1 MKEALIFR
9 WGVSPLFGWGVY
21 GLNLMRHWPRVAD
34 GASAWSATRIDEQAL
49 AGLSP
54 LELLA
59 LRGGLDGSLR
69 LQTALAG
76 RAGTCTQFEGIVL
89 APLNAMTPPDPQLLG
104 KTTCGVTFI
113 EKTDLP
119 NATEVAAHYALI
131 IAGSTWNEEL
141 LRANG
146 VTNVATVLQ
155 GVDPTIFHPAPR
167 SGALDGRFTVFS
179 GGKLEFRKGQDL
191 VLLAF
196 RDFARRHP
204 EAVLVTAWNSP
215 WPQFAVTLNGNPRI
229 VPLGFGA
236 DGTVNVTEWA
246 VANGIPAGQFI
257 DLGSIPN
264 YRMAGVLRE
273 MDVALFPNRCEGG
286 TNLVAMECMACG
298 VPAIVSNNTGH
309 KDLVG
314 TGAPFVLTRQS
325 VVTNN
330 PGGSEG
336 WGESDVE
343 EIVDLLETA
352 WTDREQARRRGAAG
366 AEAMA
371 GWNWRRQIGLLH
383 DAIAPVV
390 V

>member
-1 MKEALIFR
+1 MKVALIFR

-34 GASAWSATRIDEQAL
+34 GASAWSATRIDEQAF
-49 AGLSP
+49 AGMNP
-54 LELLA
+54 LELHALA
-59 LRGGLDGSLR
+59 EGLAGSSR
-69 LQTALAG
+69 LQSVLG
-76 RAGTCTQFEGIVL
+76 DRAGTCTQFDGIVL
-89 APLNAMTPPDPQLLG
+89 APLSAMAPPDPQLTG
-104 KTTCGVTFI
+104 KVTCGVTFI
-113 EKTDLP
+113 EKTNLP
-119 NATEVAAHYALI
+119 GAAEAAAAYSLI
-131 IAGSTWNEEL
+131 IAGSSWNEEL

-146 VTNVATVLQ
+146 VANVTTVLQ

-167 SGALDGRFTVFS
+167 SGALEGRFAVFS

-196 RDFARRHP
+196 RAFASRHP

-215 WPQFAVTLNGNPRI
+215 WPQFAVTLNGNSRTA
-229 VPLGFGA
+229 PLAFTA
-236 DGTVNVTEWA
+236 EGTVRTAEWA
-246 VANGIPAGQFI
+246 AANGIPAGQFI

-314 TGAPFVLTRQS
+314 TGAPFVLTRQQPVS
-325 VVTNN
+325 
-330 PGGSEG
+330 GGAGGTEG

-343 EIVDLLETA
+343 EIVELLETA
-352 WTDREQARRRGAAG
+352 WSDREQARRRGAAG

-371 GWNWRRQIGLLH
+371 GWSWRRQIGLLH
-383 DAIAPVV
+383 DAITPLVG
-390 V
+390 